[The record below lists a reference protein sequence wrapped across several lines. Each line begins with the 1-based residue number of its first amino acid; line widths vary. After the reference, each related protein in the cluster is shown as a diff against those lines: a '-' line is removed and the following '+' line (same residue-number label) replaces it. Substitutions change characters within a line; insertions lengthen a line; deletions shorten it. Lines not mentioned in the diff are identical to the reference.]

1 MSRLNPTV
9 LGVNVA
15 KLIQRI
21 LKMNNWLVKLKK
33 NNCINTFDTE

>member
-33 NNCINTFDTE
+33 EQLYQYF